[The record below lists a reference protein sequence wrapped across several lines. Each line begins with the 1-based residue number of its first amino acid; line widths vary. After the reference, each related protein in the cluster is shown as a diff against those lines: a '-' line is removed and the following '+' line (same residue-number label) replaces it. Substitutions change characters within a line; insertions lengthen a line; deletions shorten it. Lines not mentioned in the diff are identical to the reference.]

1 MSKTPVTASNLR
13 LRKSFGRV
21 VNAVDVPNL
30 IELQKYS
37 YEQFLQKD
45 VDPERREHVG
55 LQSVFHSA
63 FPVEDYKGV
72 VRMEF
77 VKYAFQH
84 PVYDIDEC
92 RQRKISYAAPL
103 KVLLRLIVFDV
114 PEGSAEKT
122 IRDVKEQEI
131 FLGEVPL
138 MTDSGSFI
146 INGTERVIVSQLHR
160 SPGVFF
166 DHDGGRSNTTGK
178 LIYSA
183 RVIPYR
189 GSWLDFEFDHKDLI
203 YARIDRRRKFPAT
216 VFLKALDYTEEQILD
231 YFYDISLVSV
241 QAGGKIFRPI
251 DIKNMAGQRA
261 PADIKDKKGNVFVK
275 AGRRITRLVI
285 KKVLSAGI
293 KKVELSP
300 EELAGAVTARP
311 IFNPETGEIIADTNQ
326 VMTEEIFTQARSVGL
341 SQFHLIFFDGF
352 AVGPYLHNTLLV
364 DKVSNREEAI
374 LELYK
379 RMRPGEP
386 PTLDAAESYF
396 SRLFFEPETYDLGEV
411 GRLKM
416 THRFSASRS
425 EDTKNIRVLK
435 KEDVL
440 NVVSTLIDLKNGKG
454 QVDDIDH
461 LGNRRVR
468 SVGELVENQYRIGM
482 VRMERVIKE
491 RMSIKD
497 LDTMMPHDLINA
509 KSVSA
514 VVKEFF
520 GSSQLSQFM
529 DQTNPLSEITHKR
542 RLSALGPGGLTRDRA
557 GFEVRDVHP
566 THYGRI
572 CPIET
577 PDGPNIGLIVSLAT
591 FARINKYGFIETPYC
606 AVDGN
611 KVTNTVNYISALEEQ
626 KHCIAQADPGFNSM
640 PKGQNVTVRV
650 DGEYKMVKKEEV
662 SLMDVSP
669 SQLVSIASSLI
680 PFLEHDDANRALMG
694 SNMQRQAV
702 PLMKTGAP
710 LVGTGVEKL
719 VARDSVTSI
728 VCKADGVVEEVDA
741 GCIVVRLF
749 HKSGKLGASV
759 DIYNLTKY
767 QKTNQNTCFN
777 QKPIVQPGD
786 YVRKGDVIA
795 DGPSTDKGELAL
807 GQNILVAFT
816 PWSGYN
822 FEDSI
827 LISERLIK
835 EDVYTS
841 IHIEEFECVARDTK
855 LGREEIT
862 SDIAN
867 VGEEALKDLDG
878 SGIIRIGAEVK
889 PGDILVGKIT
899 PKGESQ
905 VSPEKKLLLA
915 IFGEKAGEVR
925 DTSLRAPSGVYGTVI
940 NTQIYSRDPA
950 DRNERLAEILKEKRE
965 KLTKDFEIEKSV
977 IQNNTIDQVRE
988 VLVGQKTGDV
998 LLSDDG
1004 SEELLPKGHV
1014 IESQDV
1020 DRLPFPLLAYIPLKN
1035 DSVNEEVSKMME
1047 SAKNSLSQVEL
1058 VFQDRVERLSKG
1070 DEMPPGVIKMI
1081 KVYVAVKRKL
1091 KVGDKLAGRHGNKG
1105 VISHILPEES
1115 MPYMIDGTSVD
1126 MVLNPLGVPSR
1137 MNVGQILETHLGWAA
1152 YALGRQLNEHLENS
1166 KPDYVRKILLSFYK
1180 NNKDLVD
1187 RVKNANDESLKKIVQ
1202 GMKDGVFIATPV
1214 FDGTTETEVKDLLND
1229 TRLPRS
1235 GQTVLFDGR
1244 TGEPFQ
1250 RPVTVG
1256 VMYMLKLHHL
1266 VEEKIHA
1273 RSIGPYS
1280 LVSQQP
1286 LGGKAQFGGQRL
1298 GEMEVWAIEAYGA
1311 AYCLQEFLTVKSD
1324 DVAGRTRMYE
1334 SIVKGENILE
1344 PGIPESFNVL
1354 IKELQGLA
1362 LDVEMVESEL
1372 LTEAPKVKPTTDSS
1386 TTPLVPATGAS
1397 SASSSPRPVLLKPE
1411 PTEQPPG
1418 AHAERTE
1425 QIEKPPGA
1433 PAEQTAQ
1440 VEKPEQVAQT
1450 EPTEQPEKPAQPE
1463 RESPTGL
1470 FSKIKSTLSKKKEG
1484 VQQPEEV
1491 SPSREPSQPATD
1503 KPRPSVEERA
1513 KEEPAPSSTEQEE

>member
-1 MSKTPVTASNLR
+1 MSKTSITASNIR

-21 VNAVDVPNL
+21 ANAVDVPNL

-37 YEQFLQKD
+37 YENFLQKD
-45 VDPERREHVG
+45 VDPDKRKNIG
-55 LQSVFHSA
+55 LQSVFQSI
-63 FPVEDYKGV
+63 FPIEDYKGV

-77 VKYAFQH
+77 VKYTLQY

-103 KVLLRLIVFDV
+103 RVLLRLIVFDIQ
-114 PEGSAEKT
+114 EGTEEKT
-122 IRDVKEQEI
+122 IRDVKEQEV

-178 LIYSA
+178 LIYSS
-183 RVIPYR
+183 RIIPYR

-216 VFLKALDYTEEQILD
+216 IFLKALNYTDEEILE
-231 YFYDISLVSV
+231 YFYDLSLVSV
-241 QAGGKIFRPI
+241 SSNGQILRPI
-251 DIKNMAGQRA
+251 DIEKMMGQRA
-261 PADIKDKKGNVFVK
+261 PSDIKNAKGEVIVK
-275 AGRRITRLVI
+275 AGRRITRMVI
-285 KKVLSAGI
+285 KRVLSANI
-293 KKVELSP
+293 KKVELTP
-300 EELAGAVTARP
+300 ADLNGTVIAKP
-311 IFNPETGEIIADTNQ
+311 IFNSKTGEIIADVNQ
-326 VMTEEIFTQARSVGL
+326 VMTEEIFEEAKANRI

-352 AVGPYLHNTLLV
+352 AVGAYLCNTLLL
-364 DKVSNREEAI
+364 DKVSNKEEALLDI
-374 LELYK
+374 YK

-386 PTLDAAESYF
+386 PTIEAAENF
-396 SRLFFEPETYDLGEV
+396 FNRLFFHSETYDLGEV

-416 THRFSASRS
+416 NHRFNTSTSAK
-425 EDTKNIRVLK
+425 KNDSGILNKVDILSVLK
-435 KEDVL
+435 
-440 NVVSTLIDLKNGKG
+440 TLIDLKNGKG

-468 SVGELVENQYRIGM
+468 SVGELVENQYRIGL
-482 VRMERVIKE
+482 VRMERVIRE
-491 RMSIKD
+491 RMSMKD

-514 VVKEFF
+514 VIKEFF

-577 PDGPNIGLIVSLAT
+577 PEGPNIGLIASLAT

-606 AVDGN
+606 EVKGN
-611 KVTNTVNYISALEEQ
+611 KVTNKVNYISALEEQ
-626 KHCIAQADPGFNSM
+626 KHCIAQADPYFNDI
-640 PKGQNVTVRV
+640 PVQQNVTVRM
-650 DGEYKMVKKEEV
+650 DGEYKVVKKEEV

-702 PLMKTGAP
+702 PLMRASAP
-710 LVGTGVEKL
+710 LVGTGVESL
-719 VARDSVTSI
+719 VARDSVTSV
-728 VCKADGVVEEVDA
+728 VCKNDGVVEEVDA
-741 GCIVVRLF
+741 SRIVVRLF

-759 DIYNLTKY
+759 DIYNLVKY

-777 QKPIVQPGD
+777 QKPIVQLGD
-786 YVRKGDVIA
+786 HVRKGDVIA

-816 PWSGYN
+816 PWAGYN

-855 LGREEIT
+855 LGQEEIT

-867 VGEEALKDLDG
+867 VGGEALKDLDS
-878 SGIIRIGAEVK
+878 SGIIRIGAKVK
-889 PGDILVGKIT
+889 PGDILVGKVT

-940 NTQIYSRDPA
+940 NTQIYSRDPM
-950 DRNERLAEILKEKRE
+950 DKNERLAEILHEKRE
-965 KLTKDFEIEKSV
+965 KLKKDFEIEKNV
-977 IQNNTIDQVRE
+977 IQNNTIDQIRE
-988 VLVGQKTGDV
+988 ILVGTKTVDV

-1004 SEELLPKGHV
+1004 SEELLPKGHT
-1014 IESQDV
+1014 IESSDV
-1020 DRLPFPLLAYIPLKN
+1020 DKIPFPLLAYIPLKE
-1035 DSVNEEVSKMME
+1035 DSVTEAVSKWVE
-1047 SAKNSLSQVEL
+1047 SARNRLFAVEM

-1070 DEMPPGVIKMI
+1070 DEMPPGVIKMV

-1091 KVGDKLAGRHGNKG
+1091 KVGDKFAGRHGNKG

-1115 MPYMIDGTSVD
+1115 MPYMADGTPVD

-1137 MNVGQILETHLGWAA
+1137 MNIGQILETHLGWAA
-1152 YALGRQLNEHLENS
+1152 YALGRQLQ
-1166 KPDYVRKILLSFYK
+1166 DYIDNFNADHTKTALLDFYK
-1180 NNKDLVD
+1180 GNKDITNRIEKGDDV
-1187 RVKNANDESLKKIVQ
+1187 SLKKMIQ
-1202 GMKDGVFIATPV
+1202 GMKEGVFIATPV
-1214 FDGTTETEVKDLLND
+1214 FDGAKEKDVKDLLTSTD
-1229 TRLPRS
+1229 LPRS

-1266 VEEKIHA
+1266 VEEKNSCSFYWPLLLSVSTA
-1273 RSIGPYS
+1273 LRRKGPIWGS
-1280 LVSQQP
+1280 AFRGNGG
-1286 LGGKAQFGGQRL
+1286 LG
-1298 GEMEVWAIEAYGA
+1298 Y
-1311 AYCLQEFLTVKSD
+1311 
-1324 DVAGRTRMYE
+1324 
-1334 SIVKGENILE
+1334 
-1344 PGIPESFNVL
+1344 
-1354 IKELQGLA
+1354 
-1362 LDVEMVESEL
+1362 
-1372 LTEAPKVKPTTDSS
+1372 
-1386 TTPLVPATGAS
+1386 
-1397 SASSSPRPVLLKPE
+1397 
-1411 PTEQPPG
+1411 
-1418 AHAERTE
+1418 
-1425 QIEKPPGA
+1425 
-1433 PAEQTAQ
+1433 
-1440 VEKPEQVAQT
+1440 
-1450 EPTEQPEKPAQPE
+1450 
-1463 RESPTGL
+1463 
-1470 FSKIKSTLSKKKEG
+1470 
-1484 VQQPEEV
+1484 
-1491 SPSREPSQPATD
+1491 
-1503 KPRPSVEERA
+1503 
-1513 KEEPAPSSTEQEE
+1513 